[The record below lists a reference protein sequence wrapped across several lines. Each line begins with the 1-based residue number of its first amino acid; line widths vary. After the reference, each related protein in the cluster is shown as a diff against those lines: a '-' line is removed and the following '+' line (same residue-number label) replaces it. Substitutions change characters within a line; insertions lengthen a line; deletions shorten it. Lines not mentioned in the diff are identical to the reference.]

1 VYHGLGWHAPAA
13 VRNSPKSI
21 RAVDRATEQLRT
33 GDMPKRKKALEA
45 AQATVNDAAA
55 TAQPAWQDSHADG
68 SEGILVRVPSETWRA
83 LKVVALDERRSPES
97 VMMEAVDEYLKKHGK
112 A

>member
-1 VYHGLGWHAPAA
+1 MPQR
-13 VRNSPKSI
+13 RN
-21 RAVDRATEQLRT
+21 
-33 GDMPKRKKALEA
+33 ALEA

-55 TAQPAWQDSHADG
+55 TAQPTSQDSHADG

-83 LKVVALDERRSPES
+83 LEIVALEERRSPES
-97 VMMEAVDEYLKKHGK
+97 VMMEAVDEYLKKHGQ